1 MRQLLLLLVSLL
13 ALGCVSQGKYDDL
26 KQKYDLAQDKLAEGQ
41 TSLSD
46 VQGQASRLENENSR
60 ARAQLEL
67 LEQERVALEA
77 EQHRLTL
84 ALTQALEDRAKLKQS
99 NADLE
104 RALAELA
111 LRKAMA
117 DRRVADF
124 KKLVARFKGLI
135 DAGTLIVTISH
146 GRMVL
151 QLPSDVLFD
160 TGSARLSK
168 IGKSAVT
175 EIAAVLKEE
184 PERSYQIEGHTDDVP
199 IHTPQFPSNWELASA
214 RAIGVV
220 RAMTEAGMIPGMLSA
235 ASYGENR
242 PTLSNAT
249 EEGRRGNRRIEIII
263 VPDLSLLPGYDELQ
277 RAIQRS

>member
-1 MRQLLLLLVSLL
+1 MRNVLVLFISI
-13 ALGCVSQGKYDDL
+13 AAAGCVSQGKYDDL
-26 KQKYDLAQDKLAEGQ
+26 KRNYEIAQDKLAEGQ

-46 VQGQASRLENENSR
+46 VQDQAGRLESENAR
-60 ARAQLEL
+60 ARAQLDL
-67 LEQERVALEA
+67 LDQERVALEA

-84 ALTQALEDRAKLKQS
+84 ALTKLLEDRAKLKQS

-104 RALAELA
+104 RALAEVVQ
-111 LRKAMA
+111 RKAMA

-124 KKLVARFKGLI
+124 KKLVGRFKGLI

-168 IGKSAVT
+168 LGKSAVT
-175 EIAAVLKEE
+175 EIATVLKEE

-199 IHTPQFPSNWELASA
+199 IHNSQFPSNWELASA
-214 RAIGVV
+214 RALGVV
-220 RAMTEAGMIPGMLSA
+220 RAMTEAGMSEGMLSA
-235 ASYGENR
+235 ASYAENR
-242 PTLSNAT
+242 PALSNAT
-249 EEGRRGNRRIEIII
+249 DEGRRGNRRIEIII
-263 VPDLSLLPGYDELQ
+263 VPDLALLPGYDELQ
-277 RAIQRS
+277 QAIQKS

>member
-1 MRQLLLLLVSLL
+1 MRNVLLLLFSIV
-13 ALGCVSQGKYDDL
+13 AAGCVSQGKYDDL
-26 KQKYDLAQDKLAEGQ
+26 KRKYDVAKDKLAEGR

-46 VQGQASRLENENSR
+46 AQGQASRLENENAR
-60 ARAQLEL
+60 ARVQLEA
-67 LEQERVALEA
+67 LEQERLALEA

-84 ALTQALEDRAKLKQS
+84 ALTKALEDRAKLKQS

-111 LRKAMA
+111 QRKAMA
-117 DRRVADF
+117 DRRVAEF
-124 KKLVARFKGLI
+124 KKLVGRFKSLI
-135 DAGTLIVTISH
+135 DAGTLIVTISQ

-168 IGKSAVT
+168 LGKSAVT
-175 EIAAVLKEE
+175 EIATVLKEE
-184 PERSYQIEGHTDDVP
+184 PERSYQVEGHTDDVP
-199 IHTPQFPSNWELASA
+199 IHNPQFPSNWELASA
-214 RAIGVV
+214 RALGVV
-220 RAMTEAGMIPGMLSA
+220 RAMTEAGMSPGMLSA

-249 EEGRRGNRRIEIII
+249 DEGRRGNRRIEIII

-277 RAIQRS
+277 QAIQKS